1 MTPLILAVDS
11 GLDGAFVWM
20 RGGKVLHH
28 VLTRTMVHNR
38 QLDLI
43 DLPIHEHIARQESSP
58 FSSRVAYLETP
69 IRMRGKGEGGVET
82 MFRND
87 GRVEER
93 LRVLGYDVRRVL
105 PKVWQDGLL
114 DLSKYEAWTEK
125 KCKPRIAEGW
135 TLRKSTRGGHRVWL
149 LSSSSGTWTYPMGG
163 FGIGRETILRTIAAN
178 DETSDAV
185 TESKSVLSHDTK
197 AASVAYAR
205 EHFPGVE
212 LVPPRCKN
220 PHDGLADALCIAAWA
235 TKQLDKETP

>member
-20 RGGKVLHH
+20 RGGVVLHH

-38 QLDLI
+38 QLDLV
-43 DLPIHEHIARQESSP
+43 DLPSHEYIARQESSP
-58 FSSRVAYLETP
+58 FSTRLAYLETP

-87 GRVEER
+87 GRIEER

-105 PKVWQDGLL
+105 PKVWQDDLL
-114 DLSKYEAWTEK
+114 DLSKYEIWTEK
-125 KCKPRIAEGW
+125 KCNPRLAEGW
-135 TLRKSTRGGHRVWL
+135 KLTKARKGGEVFWKLTSPSGPRGELFASNRNFATMAVAMTWPEAITR
-149 LSSSSGTWTYPMGG
+149 T
-163 FGIGRETILRTIAAN
+163 
-178 DETSDAV
+178 
-185 TESKSVLSHDTK
+185 KQVLSHDTK
-197 AASVAYAR
+197 AASIAYAR

-235 TKQLDKETP
+235 TKQLNKEP